1 MKSTGAKQ
9 AIGNRTGMQTSPE
22 LAEELVE
29 GAAGS
34 TPSSEGG
41 PEVIAESRTEYISEG
56 FPLGSM
62 PLMPVSEE
70 ADAGEDQTQMAVLL
84 DKLSERLAFE
94 RMGVRLY
101 EALLNKCEALGETSP
116 GPTLEDITRI
126 GSEELEHFLM
136 LNETITAIG
145 GDPTV
150 ESPSADIAAV
160 TSMGILQVL
169 TDPRSSVP
177 QCLQAMLTAELT
189 DNAGWEMLI
198 ELAGNL
204 GYDDMREKFETALAN
219 EEEHLQNVRNW
230 VTDCVMDKAMV
241 DSDSE

>member
-1 MKSTGAKQ
+1 MKSTGAQ
-9 AIGNRTGMQTSPE
+9 QVMGNRTGMQTSPE

-29 GAAGS
+29 GASSA
-34 TPSSEGG
+34 TPSSDGG
-41 PEVIAESRTEYISEG
+41 AEVIAESRVDYIAEG

-62 PLMPVSEE
+62 PTMPVSEE
-70 ADAGEDQTQMAVLL
+70 ADADEDEAAMATLL

-101 EALLNKCEALGETSP
+101 EALLNKCETLGESSP
-116 GPTLEDITRI
+116 GPTLEQIRQI
-126 GSEELEHFLM
+126 GSEELEHFIM
-136 LNETITAIG
+136 LNETITDLG

-160 TSMGILQVL
+160 ASMGILQVV

-177 QCLQAMLTAELT
+177 QCLQALLTAELT
-189 DNAGWEMLI
+189 DNAGWELLI
-198 ELAGNL
+198 ELASTL
-204 GYDDMREKFETALAN
+204 GYDEMREEFETALTH

-230 VTDCVMDKAMV
+230 VSDCVLDKAQP
-241 DSDSE
+241 SDE

>member
-29 GAAGS
+29 GAAS
-34 TPSSEGG
+34 ATPSSEGG
-41 PEVIAESRTEYISEG
+41 PQVIAESRADYISEG
-56 FPLGSM
+56 YPLGSM
-62 PLMPVSEE
+62 PAMPFSKEAE
-70 ADAGEDQTQMAVLL
+70 ADEDQTAMAVLL

-101 EALLNKCEALGETSP
+101 EALLNKCETLGESKP
-116 GPTLEDITRI
+116 GPSLEEIKHI

-136 LNETITAIG
+136 LNQTITDLG

-160 TSMGILQVL
+160 ASMGILQVL

-177 QCLQAMLTAELT
+177 QCLDAMLTAELT
-189 DNAGWEMLI
+189 DNAGWELLI
-198 ELAGNL
+198 ELASNL
-204 GYDDMREKFETALAN
+204 GYDEMREQFETALTH

-230 VTDCVMDKAMV
+230 VSDFVLDRAQP
-241 DSDSE
+241 DSD